1 MLNMSASSAGM
12 TKSGAI
18 FAVPHTRS
26 GKSASP
32 SRRGS
37 SVCSSLSQNEAS
49 NDVLLKHVEASRH
62 LEGQKWMAGA
72 GAEEEFIAGGA
83 SKVDGE
89 ADVTIGGAGDLSG
102 VDASMLMLQL
112 SELDVSD
119 DAHGHATDSLNISH
133 SVIESTPTDILRAS
147 RNSIHDAFRM
157 LDSLQAKVR
166 KKFIDPTCGTDFP
179 PLDASFRALSALPL
193 SIFRTRVACS
203 ANLHHDLT

>member
-26 GKSASP
+26 GKSVSP

-37 SVCSSLSQNEAS
+37 SACSSLSQNEAS

-62 LEGQKWMAGA
+62 LDGQKWTAGA
-72 GAEEEFIAGGA
+72 GAEEEFIGGGA
-83 SKVDGE
+83 SRVDGE

-112 SELDVSD
+112 SELDVSG

-166 KKFIDPTCGTDFP
+166 KCSLTQPAAQIFHRSMQIFEHC
-179 PLDASFRALSALPL
+179 LCCLCQSFAPAWHAAQISTM
-193 SIFRTRVACS
+193 I
-203 ANLHHDLT
+203 